1 MSERCE
7 LGEIVK
13 AIKDFLIARYDQTAP
28 VRVNPS
34 SQWQEAD
41 KGLVGPKNTS
51 LVWLTPKRYL
61 QTP

>member
-13 AIKDFLIARYDQTAP
+13 SIKDFLIARYEQTAP

-34 SQWQEAD
+34 SLWQEAD
-41 KGLVGPKNTS
+41 KGIVGQKT
-51 LVWLTPKRYL
+51 LH
-61 QTP
+61 

>member
-13 AIKDFLIARYDQTAP
+13 AIKDFLIARYEQTAP

-34 SQWQEAD
+34 SLWQEAD
-41 KGLVGPKNTS
+41 KGLVGQKT
-51 LVWLTPKRYL
+51 LH
-61 QTP
+61 